1 MHDAQYFEHEYPNH
15 VGWGR
20 SSVDRAVESRC
31 LRCARVMLFHHD
43 PLHSDDQLR
52 ALEAR
57 ARALWGTNGNAPQ
70 LAYEGMKLA
79 LDTEVEI
86 EARCSA

>member
-1 MHDAQYFEHEYPNH
+1 
-15 VGWGR
+15 
-20 SSVDRAVESRC
+20 
-31 LRCARVMLFHHD
+31 MLFHHD

-57 ARALWGTNGNAPQ
+57 ARALWGPNGNAPQ